1 MAQNE
6 QSSSLRE
13 IATTI
18 ATSINPGTAAN
29 TVALAVVLWY
39 VLPDMFSLPSN
50 SATTRLENTIKE
62 VVDKYNQN
70 KSILAD
76 TSLEDELNKLE
87 LAVLELKERQI
98 QGVNIA
104 WTNLPSRVSH
114 EKYIWTT
121 ARMHRRDVET
131 VKSRLEKH
139 HDREKREEMIE
150 LHDNY
155 EPKTHCRHGPL
166 ATKTI
171 DKQRQIVGG
180 IVSAFYQRMFPE
192 SPSRDSSERN
202 ADLSGPEKIWVAGAQ
217 KTTGPRKEYYLPRG
231 RNSKTFS
238 SHLSDRVNLS
248 EAVNVVDLSWWSLLS
263 AFETRDGKHVGDKPA
278 ENVVEARTHKIQDD
292 DRWRSRRRFL

>member
-18 ATSINPGTAAN
+18 ATSTNPGTAAN

-76 TSLEDELNKLE
+76 TSLEDDLNKLE
-87 LAVLELKERQI
+87 LAVLELKEKQI

-131 VKSRLEKH
+131 VKSRLELAIIRAK
-139 HDREKREEMIE
+139 K
-150 LHDNY
+150 
-155 EPKTHCRHGPL
+155 GPL
-166 ATKTI
+166 QA
-171 DKQRQIVGG
+171 
-180 IVSAFYQRMFPE
+180 A
-192 SPSRDSSERN
+192 
-202 ADLSGPEKIWVAGAQ
+202 L
-217 KTTGPRKEYYLPRG
+217 
-231 RNSKTFS
+231 
-238 SHLSDRVNLS
+238 
-248 EAVNVVDLSWWSLLS
+248 
-263 AFETRDGKHVGDKPA
+263 ETRVHREDRATAPGIGA
-278 ENVVEARTHKIQDD
+278 SVV
-292 DRWRSRRRFL
+292 